1 MDRDNSGSISANE
14 LANVAV
20 GGSVLGIDNGMK
32 LIRVFDVDGNG
43 TIDFN
48 EYASLHKFLLSMQ
61 QTFKMGDK
69 DGNGRLDAR
78 EIHEAILKGGFT
90 NVSFKAAQ
98 GLYNKYNRS
107 GMGLNMAEFISI
119 VAHIALARSVLERL
133 DYDRDGRITVNIDQM
148 YEISANF

>member
-1 MDRDNSGSISANE
+1 VTRLQRVCVAPQV
-14 LANVAV
+14 LAQHAANVQD
-20 GGSVLGIDNGMK
+20 GDHLLFDK
-32 LIRVFDVDGNG
+32 LF
-43 TIDFN
+43 
-48 EYASLHKFLLSMQ
+48 SSHLLTHTHTHTRQ
-61 QTFKMGDK
+61 GDK

-119 VAHIALARSVLERL
+119 VAHIALARSVLERCVFFSRPFL
-133 DYDRDGRITVNIDQM
+133 
-148 YEISANF
+148 SLLSLHC